1 MPKMFYREILDR
13 LKEWAG
19 RDNRKPLVLR
29 GARQVGKTTAVE
41 MFSKEFDQYIALNL
55 EKEEERLI
63 FETSYPFQDLL
74 MALFFY
80 AKKDR
85 NGGRTLI
92 FIDEIQN
99 APKAIALLRYFKEEA
114 GDLFVISAGSI
125 LESILDRKISY
136 PVGRVEYMMLHP
148 VSFREFLAA
157 TGETQSLDL
166 LNSNEVPAFAHTQLM
181 RQFKKYLTIG
191 GMPQVVEQ
199 YARNNDLTA
208 LQPIYESLLKSYI
221 EDVEKYAPSLSQ
233 VHYIR
238 HILTTAF
245 EVAGSRITIENFGG
259 STYKFREMKEAFT
272 TLEKTLLF
280 QLVYPTTEI
289 AIPAL
294 PKLKL
299 KPRLHTLDTGLI
311 NYATNMVKDILS
323 TEDIADVYRGRIA
336 EHITGQE
343 LLAMSNSIMNKL
355 QFWVREK
362 KQSSAEVDYILPYK
376 GKIIPIEVKSGS
388 IGKLRSLHQFMDVAP
403 HHLAVRVWQGPYS
416 VEKAKTIAGTEFTL
430 LNLPFYLVHR
440 IERELDKIWDKAEL
454 VTNESNNDQR

>member
-1 MPKMFYREILDR
+1 MFYREIINK
-13 LKEWAG
+13 LKDWAE

-29 GARQVGKTTAVE
+29 GSRQVGKTTAVE

-55 EKEEERLI
+55 EKEEERKI

-80 AKKDR
+80 AGKER
-85 NGGRTLI
+85 HAGRTLI

-114 GDLFVISAGSI
+114 GDLFVIAAGSL
-125 LESILDRKISY
+125 LETIMDRKISY
-136 PVGRVEYMMLHP
+136 PVGRVEYMLMHP
-148 VSFREFLAA
+148 VSFREFLGA

-166 LNSNEVPAFAHTQLM
+166 LNAKDVPTFAHDHLM

-191 GMPQVVEQ
+191 GMPQVVDQ
-199 YARNNDLTA
+199 YSRNNDLTA
-208 LQPIYESLLKSYI
+208 LQPIYESLLKSYV
-221 EDVEKYAPSLSQ
+221 EDVEKYAPSSSQ
-233 VHYIR
+233 VQYIR
-238 HILTTAF
+238 HILNTAF

-259 STYKFREMKEAFT
+259 SSYKFREMKEAFK

-280 QLVYPTTEI
+280 HLVYPTTDTS
-289 AIPAL
+289 IPAL
-294 PKLKL
+294 PKLTL

-323 TEDIADVYRGRIA
+323 TEDIANVYRGRIA

-362 KQSSAEVDYILPYK
+362 KQSSE
-376 GKIIPIEVKSGS
+376 
-388 IGKLRSLHQFMDVAP
+388 IGRAHV
-403 HHLAVRVWQGPYS
+403 
-416 VEKAKTIAGTEFTL
+416 
-430 LNLPFYLVHR
+430 
-440 IERELDKIWDKAEL
+440 
-454 VTNESNNDQR
+454 

>member
-1 MPKMFYREILDR
+1 MFYRDIIDK
-13 LKEWAG
+13 LKDWAG
-19 RDNRKPLVLR
+19 RENRKPLVLR
-29 GARQVGKTTAVE
+29 GSRQVGKTTAVE

-55 EKEEERLI
+55 EREEERKI
-63 FETSYPFQDLL
+63 FEISYPFQDLL

-80 AKKDR
+80 AGKERKL
-85 NGGRTLI
+85 GRTLI

-99 APKAIALLRYFKEEA
+99 APRAIALLRYFKEEA
-114 GDLFVISAGSI
+114 GDLFVIAAGSL
-125 LESILDRKISY
+125 LETIMDRKISY
-136 PVGRVEYMMLHP
+136 PVGRVEYMMMHP
-148 VSFREFLAA
+148 ATFREFLRA
-157 TGETQSLDL
+157 TGENQSLEI
-166 LNSNEVPAFAHTQLM
+166 LNSNEIPAFAHPHLM

-199 YARNNDLTA
+199 YSRDNDLTA

-221 EDVEKYAPSLSQ
+221 EDVEKYAPSSSQ
-233 VHYIR
+233 VQYIR
-238 HILTTAF
+238 HILNTAF

-259 STYKFREMKEAFT
+259 STYKFREMREAFT
-272 TLEKTLLF
+272 TLEKTFLF
-280 QLVYPTTEI
+280 QLVYPTTETV
-289 AIPAL
+289 IPAL

-323 TEDIADVYRGRIA
+323 IEDIADVYRGRIA

-362 KQSSAEVDYILPYK
+362 KQSSAEIDYLYQFN
-376 GKIIPIEVKSGS
+376 GKLIPIEVKSGS

-403 HHLAVRVWQGPYS
+403 HHLAVRVWQGPYL

-440 IERELDKIWDKAEL
+440 IERELGKISD
-454 VTNESNNDQR
+454 N

>member
-1 MPKMFYREILDR
+1 MFYREIIDK
-13 LKEWAG
+13 LKDWAG
-19 RDNRKPLVLR
+19 RENRKPLVLR
-29 GARQVGKTTAVE
+29 GSRQVGKTTAVE
-41 MFSKEFDQYIALNL
+41 IFSKEFDQYIALNL
-55 EKEEERLI
+55 EREEERKI

-80 AKKDR
+80 AGKERKL
-85 NGGRTLI
+85 GRTLI

-99 APKAIALLRYFKEEA
+99 APRAIALLRYFKEEA
-114 GDLFVISAGSI
+114 GDLFVVAAGSL
-125 LESILDRKISY
+125 LETIMDRKISY
-136 PVGRVEYMMLHP
+136 PVGRVEYMMMHP
-148 VSFREFLAA
+148 VTFREFLGA
-157 TGETQSLDL
+157 TDENQSLEI
-166 LNSNEVPAFAHTQLM
+166 LNSNEIPAFAHPHLM

-208 LQPIYESLLKSYI
+208 LQPVYESLLKSYI
-221 EDVEKYAPSLSQ
+221 EDVEKYAPSSSQ
-233 VHYIR
+233 VQYIR
-238 HILTTAF
+238 HILNTAF

-259 STYKFREMKEAFT
+259 STYKFREMREAFT
-272 TLEKTLLF
+272 TLEKTFLF
-280 QLVYPTTEI
+280 QRVYPTTETV
-289 AIPAL
+289 IPAL

-323 TEDIADVYRGRIA
+323 IEDIADVYRGRIA

-343 LLAMSNSIMNKL
+343 LLALSNSIMNKL

-362 KQSSAEVDYILPYK
+362 KQSSAEIDYLYQYN
-376 GKIIPIEVKSGS
+376 GKLIPIEVKSGS

-403 HHLAVRVWQGPYS
+403 HHLAVRVWQGPYA

-440 IERELDKIWDKAEL
+440 IERELDKI
-454 VTNESNNDQR
+454 SDQ

>member
-1 MPKMFYREILDR
+1 MFYREIIGK
-13 LKEWAG
+13 LKDWAG
-19 RDNRKPLVLR
+19 KYNRKPLVLR
-29 GARQVGKTTAVE
+29 GSRQVGKTTAVE

-55 EKEEERLI
+55 EREEERRI

-74 MALFFY
+74 MALFLY
-80 AKKDR
+80 AGKKR
-85 NGGRTLI
+85 TSGRTLI

-114 GDLFVISAGSI
+114 GDLFVIAAGSM
-125 LESILDRKISY
+125 LETIMDRKISY
-136 PVGRVEYMMLHP
+136 PVGRVEFMMLHP

-157 TGETQSLDL
+157 TGENQSLDL
-166 LNSNEVPAFAHTQLM
+166 LNGLEVPAFAHPHLM
-181 RQFKKYLTIG
+181 LQFKKYLTIG

-208 LQPIYESLLKSYI
+208 LQPIYESLLKSYV
-221 EDVEKYAPSLSQ
+221 EDVDKYAPSSSQ
-233 VHYIR
+233 VQYIR
-238 HILTTAF
+238 HILNSAF
-245 EVAGSRITIENFGG
+245 EMAGGRITIENFGG
-259 STYKFREMKEAFT
+259 SSYKFREMKEAFT
-272 TLEKTLLF
+272 TLEKTFLF
-280 QLVYPTTEI
+280 QLVYPTTETI
-289 AIPAL
+289 IPAL
-294 PKLKL
+294 PKLTL
-299 KPRLHTLDTGLI
+299 KPRLHALDTGLI
-311 NYATNMVKDILS
+311 NYSTNMVKDILS

-343 LLAMSNSIMNKL
+343 LLAMSTSIMNKL

-362 KQSSAEVDYILPYK
+362 KQSSAEIDYLYQYN
-376 GKIIPIEVKSGS
+376 GKLIPIEVKSGS

-440 IERELDKIWDKAEL
+440 IERELDKISDK
-454 VTNESNNDQR
+454 

>member
-1 MPKMFYREILDR
+1 MFYREIIDK
-13 LKEWAG
+13 LKDWAG
-19 RDNRKPLVLR
+19 RENRKPLVLR
-29 GARQVGKTTAVE
+29 GSRQVGKTTAVE

-55 EKEEERLI
+55 EREEERKI

-80 AKKDR
+80 AGKERKL
-85 NGGRTLI
+85 GRTLI

-99 APKAIALLRYFKEEA
+99 APRAIALLRYFKEEA
-114 GDLFVISAGSI
+114 GDLFVVAAGSL
-125 LESILDRKISY
+125 LETIMDRKISY
-136 PVGRVEYMMLHP
+136 PVGRVEYMMMHP
-148 VSFREFLAA
+148 VTFREFLGA
-157 TGETQSLDL
+157 TGENQSLEI
-166 LNSNEVPAFAHTQLM
+166 LNSNEIPSFAHPHLM

-199 YARNNDLTA
+199 YSRDNDLTA

-221 EDVEKYAPSLSQ
+221 EDVEKYAPSSSQ
-233 VHYIR
+233 VQYIR
-238 HILTTAF
+238 HILNTAF

-259 STYKFREMKEAFT
+259 STYKFREMREAFT
-272 TLEKTLLF
+272 TLEKTFLF
-280 QLVYPTTEI
+280 QLVYPTTE
-289 AIPAL
+289 AVIPAL

-323 TEDIADVYRGRIA
+323 IEDIADVYRGRIA

-343 LLAMSNSIMNKL
+343 LLAMSNSIKNKL

-362 KQSSAEVDYILPYK
+362 KQSSAEIDYLYQYN
-376 GKIIPIEVKSGS
+376 GKLIPIEVKSGS

-440 IERELDKIWDKAEL
+440 IERELDNISDK
-454 VTNESNNDQR
+454 

>member
-1 MPKMFYREILDR
+1 MFYREIIDK
-13 LKEWAG
+13 LKDWAG
-19 RDNRKPLVLR
+19 RENRKPLVLR
-29 GARQVGKTTAVE
+29 GSRQVGKTTAVE

-55 EKEEERLI
+55 EREEERKI

-80 AKKDR
+80 AGKERKL
-85 NGGRTLI
+85 GRTLI

-99 APKAIALLRYFKEEA
+99 APRAIALLRYFKEEA
-114 GDLFVISAGSI
+114 GDLFVVAAGSL
-125 LESILDRKISY
+125 LETIMDRKISY
-136 PVGRVEYMMLHP
+136 PVGRVEYMMMHP
-148 VSFREFLAA
+148 VTFREFLGA
-157 TGETQSLDL
+157 TGENQSLEI
-166 LNSNEVPAFAHTQLM
+166 LNSNEIPAFAHPHLM

-199 YARNNDLTA
+199 YSRDNDLTA

-221 EDVEKYAPSLSQ
+221 EDVEKYAPSSSQ
-233 VHYIR
+233 VQYIR
-238 HILTTAF
+238 HILNTAF

-259 STYKFREMKEAFT
+259 STYKFREMREAFT
-272 TLEKTLLF
+272 TLEKTFLF
-280 QLVYPTTEI
+280 QLVYPTTE
-289 AIPAL
+289 AVIPAL

-323 TEDIADVYRGRIA
+323 IEDIADVYRGRIA

-362 KQSSAEVDYILPYK
+362 KQSSAEIDYLYQYN
-376 GKIIPIEVKSGS
+376 GKLIPIEVKSGS

-440 IERELDKIWDKAEL
+440 IERELDNISDK
-454 VTNESNNDQR
+454 

>member
-1 MPKMFYREILDR
+1 MFYREIIDK
-13 LKEWAG
+13 LKDWAE
-19 RDNRKPLVLR
+19 RENRKPLVLR
-29 GARQVGKTTAVE
+29 GSRQVGKTTAVE

-55 EKEEERLI
+55 EREEERKI

-80 AKKDR
+80 AGKERKL
-85 NGGRTLI
+85 GRTLI

-99 APKAIALLRYFKEEA
+99 APRAIALLRYFKEEA
-114 GDLFVISAGSI
+114 GDLFVIAAGSL
-125 LESILDRKISY
+125 LETIMDRKISY
-136 PVGRVEYMMLHP
+136 PVGRVEYMMMHP
-148 VSFREFLAA
+148 ATFREFLRA
-157 TGETQSLDL
+157 TGENQSLEI
-166 LNSNEVPAFAHTQLM
+166 LNSNEIPAFAHPHLM

-199 YARNNDLTA
+199 YSRDNDLTA

-221 EDVEKYAPSLSQ
+221 EDVEKYAPSSSQ
-233 VHYIR
+233 VQYIR
-238 HILTTAF
+238 HILNTAF
-245 EVAGSRITIENFGG
+245 EVAGSRIAIENFGG
-259 STYKFREMKEAFT
+259 STYKFREMREAFT
-272 TLEKTLLF
+272 TLEKTFLF
-280 QLVYPTTEI
+280 QLVYPTTETV
-289 AIPAL
+289 IPAL

-323 TEDIADVYRGRIA
+323 IEDIADVYRGRIA

-343 LLAMSNSIMNKL
+343 LLAISNSIMNKL

-362 KQSSAEVDYILPYK
+362 KQSSAEIDYLYQFN
-376 GKIIPIEVKSGS
+376 GKLIPIEVKSGS

-403 HHLAVRVWQGPYS
+403 HHLAVRVWQGPYL
-416 VEKAKTIAGTEFTL
+416 VEKAKTIAGTEFIL

-440 IERELDKIWDKAEL
+440 IERELDKISDK
-454 VTNESNNDQR
+454 

>member
-1 MPKMFYREILDR
+1 MFYREIIDK
-13 LKEWAG
+13 LKDWAG
-19 RDNRKPLVLR
+19 RENRKPLVLR
-29 GARQVGKTTAVE
+29 GSRQVGKTTAVE
-41 MFSKEFDQYIALNL
+41 MFSREFDQYIALNL
-55 EKEEERLI
+55 EKEEERQI

-80 AKKDR
+80 AGKER
-85 NGGRTLI
+85 HAGRTLI

-99 APKAIALLRYFKEEA
+99 APKAVALLRYFKEEA
-114 GDLFVISAGSI
+114 GDLFVIAAGSL
-125 LESILDRKISY
+125 LETIMDRKISY
-136 PVGRVEYMMLHP
+136 PVGRVEYMMMHP

-157 TGETQSLDL
+157 TGEKQSLDL
-166 LNSNEVPAFAHTQLM
+166 LSVNDVPAFAHDHLM

-208 LQPIYESLLKSYI
+208 LQPIYESLLKSYV
-221 EDVEKYAPSLSQ
+221 EDVEKYAPSSSQ
-233 VHYIR
+233 VQYIR
-238 HILTTAF
+238 HILNTAF
-245 EVAGSRITIENFGG
+245 TLAGSRITIENFGG
-259 STYKFREMKEAFT
+259 SSYKFREMKEAFT

-280 QLVYPTTEI
+280 QLVYPTTDI
-289 AIPAL
+289 TIPAL
-294 PKLKL
+294 PKLTL

-311 NYATNMVKDILS
+311 NYSTNMVKDILS

-355 QFWVREK
+355 LFWVREK
-362 KQSSAEVDYILPYK
+362 KQSSAEVDYLYQYNSK
-376 GKIIPIEVKSGS
+376 LIPIEVKSGA
-388 IGKLRSLHQFMDVAP
+388 IGKLRSLHQFMDQAP
-403 HHLAVRVWQGPYS
+403 HKLAVRVWQGPYS

-440 IERELDKIWDKAEL
+440 IDRELDKIAE
-454 VTNESNNDQR
+454 R

>member
-1 MPKMFYREILDR
+1 MFYREIINK
-13 LKEWAG
+13 LKEWKE
-19 RDNRKPLVLR
+19 RDNRKPLILR

-55 EKEEERLI
+55 EKEEERKI

-80 AKKDR
+80 AGKER
-85 NGGRTLI
+85 HLGRTLI

-114 GDLFVISAGSI
+114 GDLFVIAAGSL
-125 LESILDRKISY
+125 LETIMDRKISY
-136 PVGRVEYMMLHP
+136 PVGRVEYMVMHP

-166 LNSNEVPAFAHTQLM
+166 LKSDEVPAFAHPHLM

-199 YARNNDLTA
+199 YIRNNDLTA
-208 LQPIYESLLKSYI
+208 LQPIYASLLISYI
-221 EDVEKYAPSLSQ
+221 EDVEKYAPSSSQ
-233 VHYIR
+233 VQYIR
-238 HILTTAF
+238 HILNTAF

-259 STYKFREMKEAFT
+259 SSYKFREMKEAFT

-280 QLVYPTTEI
+280 QLVYPTTDI
-289 AIPAL
+289 TIPAL
-294 PKLKL
+294 PKLTL
-299 KPRLHTLDTGLI
+299 KPRLHALDTGMI
-311 NYATNMVKDILS
+311 NYSTNMVKDILS

-343 LLAMSNSIMNKL
+343 LMAMSNSIMNKL
-355 QFWVREK
+355 RFWVREK
-362 KQSSAEVDYILPYK
+362 KQSSAEVDYLYQYNSK
-376 GKIIPIEVKSGS
+376 LIPIEVKSGA
-388 IGKLRSLHQFMDVAP
+388 IGKLRSLHQFMDHAP
-403 HHLAVRVWQGPYS
+403 HKLAVRVWQGPYS

-430 LNLPFYLVHR
+430 LNLPVYLVHR
-440 IERELDKIWDKAEL
+440 IERELDKIN
-454 VTNESNNDQR
+454 V

>member
-1 MPKMFYREILDR
+1 MFYREIIDK

-29 GARQVGKTTAVE
+29 GSRQVGKTTAVE
-41 MFSKEFDQYIALNL
+41 MFSSEFDQYIAVNL
-55 EKEEERLI
+55 EKEEERKI

-80 AKKDR
+80 AGKERKL
-85 NGGRTLI
+85 GRTLI

-99 APKAIALLRYFKEEA
+99 SPRAIALLRYFKEEA
-114 GDLFVISAGSI
+114 GDLFVIAAGSL
-125 LESILDRKISY
+125 LETIMNRKISY
-136 PVGRVEYMMLHP
+136 PVGRVEYMMMHP
-148 VSFREFLAA
+148 VTFREFLGA
-157 TGETQSLDL
+157 TGENQSLEI
-166 LNSNEVPAFAHTQLM
+166 LNSDEIPAFAHPHLM

-199 YARNNDLTA
+199 YARNNDLTS

-221 EDVEKYAPSLSQ
+221 EDVEKYAPSSSQ
-233 VHYIR
+233 VQYIR

-245 EVAGSRITIENFGG
+245 ELAGSRISIENFGG
-259 STYKFREMKEAFT
+259 STYKFREMREAFT
-272 TLEKTLLF
+272 TLEKTFLF
-280 QLVYPTTEI
+280 QLVYPTTEVV
-289 AIPAL
+289 IPAL

-311 NYATNMVKDILS
+311 NYAAKMVKDILS

-343 LLAMSNSIMNKL
+343 LLAMSNSTMNKL

-362 KQSSAEVDYILPYK
+362 KQSSAEIDYIYLYN
-376 GKIIPIEVKSGS
+376 GKLIPIEVKSGS
-388 IGKLRSLHQFMDVAP
+388 IGKLRSLHQFMDIAS
-403 HHLAVRVWQGPYS
+403 HHLAVRVWQGAYS
-416 VEKAKTIAGTEFTL
+416 IEKAKTISGTEFTL

-440 IERELDKIWDKAEL
+440 IERELDKISDK
-454 VTNESNNDQR
+454 

>member
-1 MPKMFYREILDR
+1 MADMFHREIIDKLKDWADR
-13 LKEWAG
+13 
-19 RDNRKPLVLR
+19 DYRKPLILR
-29 GARQVGKTTAVE
+29 GSRQIGKTTAVE
-41 MFSKEFDQYIALNL
+41 MFAKEFDQYIALNL
-55 EKEEERLI
+55 EREEERKI

-80 AKKDR
+80 AGKER
-85 NGGRTLI
+85 HLGRTLI

-114 GDLFVISAGSI
+114 GDLFVIAAGSL
-125 LESILDRKISY
+125 LESIMNRKISY
-136 PVGRVEYMMLHP
+136 PVGRVEYMMMHP

-157 TGETQSLDL
+157 TGESQSLDL
-166 LNSNEVPAFAHTQLM
+166 LNGQEVPAFAHSHLM

-199 YARNNDLTA
+199 YVRNNDLTA
-208 LQPIYESLLKSYI
+208 LQPIYASLLVSYI
-221 EDVEKYAPSLSQ
+221 EDVEKYAPSSSQ
-233 VHYIR
+233 VQYIR

-245 EVAGSRITIENFGG
+245 EVAGSRVTIENFGG

-272 TLEKTLLF
+272 TLEKTMLF
-280 QLVYPTTEI
+280 QLVYPTTDI
-289 AIPAL
+289 TIPAL
-294 PKLKL
+294 PKLRL
-299 KPRLHTLDTGLI
+299 KPRLHTIDTGLI
-311 NYATNMVKDILS
+311 NYSTNMVKDILS

-343 LLAMSNSIMNKL
+343 LLAISNNIMNKL

-362 KQSSAEVDYILPYK
+362 KQSSAEVDYLYQYNSK
-376 GKIIPIEVKSGS
+376 LIPIEVKSGA
-388 IGKLRSLHQFMDVAP
+388 IGKLRSLHQFMDIAP
-403 HHLAVRVWQGPYS
+403 HKLAVRVWQGPYS

-440 IERELDKIWDKAEL
+440 IERELDKISDK
-454 VTNESNNDQR
+454 

>member
-1 MPKMFYREILDR
+1 MFYREIIDK
-13 LKEWAG
+13 LKDWAG

-29 GARQVGKTTAVE
+29 GSRQVGKTTAVE

-55 EKEEERLI
+55 EREEERKI
-63 FETSYPFQDLL
+63 FETAYPFQDLL
-74 MALFFY
+74 MAMFFY
-80 AKKDR
+80 AGKER
-85 NGGRTLI
+85 RLGRTLI

-99 APKAIALLRYFKEEA
+99 APRAIALLRYFKEEA
-114 GDLFVISAGSI
+114 GDLFVIAAGSL
-125 LESILDRKISY
+125 LETIMDRKISY
-136 PVGRVEYMMLHP
+136 PVGRVEYMMMHP
-148 VSFREFLAA
+148 VTFREFLGA
-157 TGETQSLDL
+157 TGENQSLEI
-166 LNSNEVPAFAHTQLM
+166 LNSNDIPAFAHPHLM

-199 YARNNDLTA
+199 YAHNNDLTA

-221 EDVEKYAPSLSQ
+221 EDVEKYAPSSSQ
-233 VHYIR
+233 VQYIR
-238 HILTTAF
+238 HILNTAF
-245 EVAGSRITIENFGG
+245 EIAGSRITIENFGG
-259 STYKFREMKEAFT
+259 STYKFREMREAFT
-272 TLEKTLLF
+272 TLEKTFLF
-280 QLVYPTTEI
+280 QLVYPTTE
-289 AIPAL
+289 AVIPAL

-323 TEDIADVYRGRIA
+323 MEDIADVYRGRIA

-362 KQSSAEVDYILPYK
+362 KQSSAEIDYLYQYN
-376 GKIIPIEVKSGS
+376 GKLIPIEVKSGS

-440 IERELDKIWDKAEL
+440 IERELDKISDK
-454 VTNESNNDQR
+454 

>member
-1 MPKMFYREILDR
+1 MFYREIINK
-13 LKEWAG
+13 LKDWAE

-29 GARQVGKTTAVE
+29 GSRQVGKTTAVE

-55 EKEEERLI
+55 EKEEERKI

-80 AKKDR
+80 AGKER
-85 NGGRTLI
+85 HAGRTLI

-114 GDLFVISAGSI
+114 GDLFVIAAGSL
-125 LESILDRKISY
+125 LETIMDRKISY
-136 PVGRVEYMMLHP
+136 PVGRVEYMLMHP
-148 VSFREFLAA
+148 VSFREFLGA

-166 LNSNEVPAFAHTQLM
+166 LNAKDVPTFAHDHLM

-191 GMPQVVEQ
+191 GMPQVVDQ
-199 YARNNDLTA
+199 YSRNNDLTA
-208 LQPIYESLLKSYI
+208 LQPIYESLLKSYVK
-221 EDVEKYAPSLSQ
+221 DVEKYAPSSSQ
-233 VHYIR
+233 VQYIR
-238 HILTTAF
+238 HILNTAF

-259 STYKFREMKEAFT
+259 SSYKFREMKEAFK

-280 QLVYPTTEI
+280 HLVYPTTDTS
-289 AIPAL
+289 IPAL
-294 PKLKL
+294 PKLTL

-323 TEDIADVYRGRIA
+323 TEDIANVYRGRIA

-362 KQSSAEVDYILPYK
+362 KQSSAEIDYLYQYNSK
-376 GKIIPIEVKSGS
+376 LIPIEVKSGS
-388 IGKLRSLHQFMDVAP
+388 IGKLRSLHQFMDQAP
-403 HHLAVRVWQGPYS
+403 HQLAVRVWQGPYL
-416 VEKAKTIAGTEFTL
+416 VEKAKTIAGRDFTL

-440 IERELDKIWDKAEL
+440 IERELDK
-454 VTNESNNDQR
+454 VT

>member
-1 MPKMFYREILDR
+1 MFYREIIDK
-13 LKEWAG
+13 LKDWAG

-29 GARQVGKTTAVE
+29 GSRQVGKTTAIE

-55 EKEEERLI
+55 EREEERKI
-63 FETSYPFQDLL
+63 FETAYPFQDLL

-80 AKKDR
+80 AGKER
-85 NGGRTLI
+85 RLGRTLI

-99 APKAIALLRYFKEEA
+99 APRAIALLRYFKEEA
-114 GDLFVISAGSI
+114 GDLFVIAAGSL
-125 LESILDRKISY
+125 LETIMDRKISY
-136 PVGRVEYMMLHP
+136 PVGRVEYMMMHP
-148 VSFREFLAA
+148 VTFREFLGA
-157 TGETQSLDL
+157 TGENQSLEI
-166 LNSNEVPAFAHTQLM
+166 LNSNDIPAFAHPQLM

-199 YARNNDLTA
+199 YAHNNDLTA

-221 EDVEKYAPSLSQ
+221 EDVEKYAPSSSQ
-233 VHYIR
+233 VQYIR
-238 HILTTAF
+238 HILNTAF
-245 EVAGSRITIENFGG
+245 EIAGSRITIENFGG
-259 STYKFREMKEAFT
+259 STYKFREMREAFT
-272 TLEKTLLF
+272 TLEKTFLF
-280 QLVYPTTEI
+280 QLVYPTTE
-289 AIPAL
+289 AVIPAL

-323 TEDIADVYRGRIA
+323 KEDIADVYRGRIA

-362 KQSSAEVDYILPYK
+362 KQSSAEIDYLYQYN
-376 GKIIPIEVKSGS
+376 GKLIPIEVKSGS

-440 IERELDKIWDKAEL
+440 IERELDKISDK
-454 VTNESNNDQR
+454 